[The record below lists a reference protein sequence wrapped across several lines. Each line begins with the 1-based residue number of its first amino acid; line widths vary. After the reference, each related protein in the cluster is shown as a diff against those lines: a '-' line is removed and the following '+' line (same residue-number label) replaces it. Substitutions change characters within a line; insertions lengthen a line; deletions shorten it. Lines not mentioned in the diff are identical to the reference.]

1 MDVTVVGAGSVGLSL
16 GARLSRAGCNVTMLA
31 RNDETATSLEANGI
45 EVHDPASGE
54 RFRARPRITAGWN
67 TIEDDGRILL
77 LCVRAPDTE
86 DVVRECARVAP
97 SSVIACA
104 QNDVDNEACAALAFE
119 RVIGVVVRQTCTR
132 TDSNATNALGQGR
145 IIVGAYTDT
154 ARDPALRLGAGF
166 AAAGY
171 DVGVSQD
178 IAADKWLKL
187 CVNLMSVPNAV
198 IDPAEHA
205 TPDFIEI
212 KTRILEEAR
221 DVLAAARTRA
231 ESCDGRDRS
240 LDEEIAFQRTS
251 LERGVSAR
259 RLPVYNA
266 VWGSLRHGSALEADL
281 YHQRVLALAAEYNL
295 SAPMNQRALDLLVRA
310 QREQRGPESFHCADF
325 LES

>member
-1 MDVTVVGAGSVGLSL
+1 MNITVVGAGSVGLSL
-16 GARLSRAGCNVTMLA
+16 GARLSQAGCNVTMLA
-31 RNDETATSLEANGI
+31 RSREAAAALETKGI

-54 RFRARPRITAGWN
+54 RFRARPHVASGWDA
-67 TIEDDGRILL
+67 IEDDVRILL

-86 DVVRECARVAP
+86 EAIGECARVAP

-104 QNDVDNEACAALAFE
+104 QNDVDNEGCAARIFE

-132 TDSNATNALGQGR
+132 TDFHTTNALGTGR
-145 IIVGAYTDT
+145 IIVGAYTDA

-166 AAAGY
+166 ASAGY

-198 IDPAEHA
+198 IKPEEHT

-212 KTRILEEAR
+212 KARILEEAR
-221 DVLAAARTRA
+221 DALAAAGIRA

-240 LDEEIAFQRTS
+240 LEDEIAFQRAS
-251 LERGVSAR
+251 VERGVSAR

-281 YHQRVLALAAEYNL
+281 YHQRVLDLAAAYNL
-295 SAPMNQRALDLLVRA
+295 RTPMNQRALDLLVQA